1 MVSPAAT
8 AEVRLGVWLWA
19 ARFFKTRSLAKQA
32 IEAGRVEVQG
42 QVAGKAAK
50 AVRVGD
56 RLLVRRGE
64 ERFELQVLGLAERR
78 GTAAV
83 AQALYAES
91 DEGRAQREAAAARRR
106 DERAGYQAPDSKPD
120 KKARRLIRA
129 LGDIDA
135 F

>member
-1 MVSPAAT
+1 MVSPLAT
-8 AEVRLGVWLWA
+8 AEVRLDVWLWA
-19 ARFFKTRSLAKQA
+19 ARFFRTRGLAKLA

-42 QVAGKAAK
+42 QVVGKAAK
-50 AVRVGD
+50 AVRLGD
-56 RLLVRRGE
+56 GLVVRRGE
-64 ERFELQVLGLAERR
+64 ERFELQVLGLDERR
-78 GTAAV
+78 GSAAA

-91 DEGRAQREAAAARRR
+91 DDSRAQRESAAARRR

>member
-1 MVSPAAT
+1 MVSPLAT
-8 AEVRLGVWLWA
+8 AEVRLDVWLWA
-19 ARFFKTRSLAKQA
+19 ARFFRTRGLAKLA

-42 QVAGKAAK
+42 QVVGKAAK

-56 RLLVRRGE
+56 GLVLRRGD
-64 ERFELQVLGLAERR
+64 ERFELRVLGLGE
-78 GTAAV
+78 GGGSAAA

-91 DEGRAQREAAAARRR
+91 DDSRAQRESAAARRR